1 MKLISNKKFK
11 RYYLNPKILIFFKKK
26 KKGRFQTF
34 KLKKM
39 GTKSSNKLKRTDR
52 L

>member
-26 KKGRFQTF
+26 KKRT
-34 KLKKM
+34 L
-39 GTKSSNKLKRTDR
+39 SNVQIEKDGN
-52 L
+52 